1 MSIDLHSH
9 TDQSDGS
16 LSPQMLIELAEKNGV
31 QMLSITDHDTVSA
44 YHLINYVPKSMHLIK
59 GVEIS
64 CSWNNAT
71 IHILGL
77 DINITEEYLLKNL
90 EIQSKQRLIRA
101 GKIAKILVKLG
112 ITDPLTRVMELAGN
126 NIGRPHF
133 AQYLLEIG
141 KVRTREEAFKKY
153 LGNGKP
159 GDVKFEWMEMKTA
172 IECIKNAGGIAV
184 LAHPAAYKYTNTK
197 LNGLLKEFKE
207 LGGQG
212 IEVISGS
219 QTSAITNNLTS
230 LAIKYDFFGSQGS
243 DFHEYKNG
251 YSSLGK
257 CVPLSP
263 SIQPVWNLF

>member
-44 YHLINYVPKSMHLIK
+44 YHLINNVPKSMHLIK

-207 LGGQG
+207 FGGQG

-251 YSSLGK
+251 YSSLGI
-257 CVPLSP
+257 CVSLSP

>member
-44 YHLINYVPKSMHLIK
+44 YHLINYIPKSMRLIK

-77 DINITEEYLLKNL
+77 NIDITEENLLNNL

-159 GDVKFEWMEMKTA
+159 GDVKFAWMEMKTA

-207 LGGQG
+207 LGGHG

-219 QTSAITNNLTS
+219 QTSAITSNLTS